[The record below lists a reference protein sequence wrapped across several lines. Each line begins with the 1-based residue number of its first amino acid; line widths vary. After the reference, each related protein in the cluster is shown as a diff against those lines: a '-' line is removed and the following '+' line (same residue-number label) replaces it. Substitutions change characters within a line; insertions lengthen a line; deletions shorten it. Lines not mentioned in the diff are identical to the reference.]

1 MDSLNLKYIGI
12 LVQSFT
18 IFVAISIFLGRIYSL
33 SYFDALEIPVSEI
46 RLNLAEYS
54 VASPEVTIF
63 GIGFSAIL
71 AVFFLFPWNSDSTP
85 SFWWMRI
92 GLGALIYALGASP
105 LIFPFLYS
113 VVSPDVDTLI
123 IALLILLRS
132 ALMLFGAAVFKSGFF
147 VHAPQAELFRA
158 LRNVTAP
165 IIVALYIGST
175 LWLMTE
181 FASTMGRVDATLDL
195 AEAPKA
201 RIEFSAFSTESRQ
214 IYGSDEYGE
223 DSPSEDFK
231 VVLVGDKFIYLRLLA
246 DSEPSKGNLYALPIE
261 DIASIAYSTD

>member
-1 MDSLNLKYIGI
+1 MNSLNLKYIGI
-12 LVQSFT
+12 LVQSFA
-18 IFVAISIFLGRIYSL
+18 IFVAISVFLGRIYSL
-33 SYFDALEIPVSEI
+33 SYFDALEIPASEI

-71 AVFFLFPWNSDSTP
+71 AVFFLFPWNSALTP
-85 SFWWMRI
+85 SSWWMRI
-92 GLGALIYALGASP
+92 VLGAAIYILGASP

-113 VVSPDVDTLI
+113 VASPDLDTVI

-132 ALMLFGAAVFKSGFF
+132 ALMLFGTAIFKSGLF
-147 VHAPQAELFRA
+147 VHAPQAELLRV
-158 LRNVTAP
+158 LRNAATP

-175 LWLMTE
+175 LWLMTQ
-181 FASTMGRVDATLDL
+181 FSSTMGRVDATLDL

-201 RIEFSAFSTESRQ
+201 RIELSASSMNSRQ

-223 DSPSEDFK
+223 DSPSRDFK
-231 VVLVGDKFIYLRLLA
+231 VVLIGDKFIYLWLLA
-246 DSEPSKGNLYALPIE
+246 DSEPSRGNLYALPIE
-261 DIASIAYSTD
+261 DIASIVYSTD